1 MTFTLHVFITKD
13 VYPLSSYILLEIINF
28 NLKGHDNTK
37 VDIQK
42 EKENS
47 YIEKIVK
54 VLSLDNLLC

>member
-42 EKENS
+42 VKGNS
-47 YIEKIVK
+47 Y
-54 VLSLDNLLC
+54 